1 MKVLEA
7 AYRAS
12 DHTSLIV
19 SNSLIMNQ
27 EQESIVDQA
36 EQYVKTSTELYT
48 LKFTEKASV
57 VISSVFSRLTIA
69 LFGFLVLF
77 MITMGLS
84 YWLGEVLG
92 HTSLGFLIIGGVIG
106 IVTLILYLKRDSLIK
121 KPIQDSIIT
130 QMLK

>member
-1 MKVLEA
+1 MK
-7 AYRAS
+7 
-12 DHTSLIV
+12 
-19 SNSLIMNQ
+19 Q
-27 EQESIVDQA
+27 EQDSIVDQA

-77 MITMGLS
+77 MVTMGLS
-84 YWLGEVLG
+84 YWLGERLG

-106 IVTLILYLKRDSLIK
+106 IITLFLYLKRDRLLK
-121 KPIQDSIIT
+121 KPIQDAIIT
-130 QMLK
+130 QLLK